1 MTTDAATSDVAA
13 GLARLL
19 DRIYIINLESRPD
32 RRREMQAELAE
43 LGLDADHPLVT
54 FFPAVKPDDPGAF
67 PSIGARGCFM
77 SHLGVLRDAQARGCG
92 RFLIL
97 EDDAALVPNVRRVLP
112 RVLEELEKMP
122 WAIAYLGHRIDP
134 GKFPG
139 PSANPDTEWRALPA
153 QVGVQ
158 TTHAMAIHVRAVP
171 ALIAYLEAM
180 LNRPAGHAEG
190 GPMHVDGA
198 YSWFRAGHPQAL
210 TLVTPAQYVVQR
222 ASQSDI
228 APPSW
233 RDKVPFVP
241 MLRRLK
247 NRLT

>member
-1 MTTDAATSDVAA
+1 MTTDAAIGDVAA
-13 GLARLL
+13 ALGKLL

-32 RRREMQAELAE
+32 RKREMQAELSE
-43 LGLDADHPLVT
+43 LGLGADHPLVT
-54 FFPAVKPDDPGAF
+54 FFPAVKPEDSGPF

-77 SHLGVLRDAQARGCG
+77 SHLGVLQDAQARGCR

-97 EDDAALVPNVRRVLP
+97 EDDAALVPNVRAVLP
-112 RVLEELEKMP
+112 GVLSELEAAS
-122 WAIAYLGHRIDP
+122 WAIAYLGYRIDA
-134 GKFPG
+134 GQFPG
-139 PSANPDTEWRALPA
+139 PSANPNTQWRALPA

-158 TTHAMAIHVRAVP
+158 TTHAMAIHSRAVP
-171 ALIAYLEAM
+171 MIIAYLETM
-180 LNRPAGHAEG
+180 LTRAAGHAEG

-198 YSWFRAGHPQAL
+198 YSWFRKQHPKAL

>member
-1 MTTDAATSDVAA
+1 MTTDGATGDVAA
-13 GLARLL
+13 ALESLL
-19 DRIYIINLESRPD
+19 DRIYVINLESRPD
-32 RRREMQAELAE
+32 RKREMQAELAQ
-43 LGLDADHPLVT
+43 LGLGVDHPLVT
-54 FFPAVKPDDPGAF
+54 FFPAVKPEDPGPF

-77 SHLGVLRDAQARGCG
+77 SHLGVLRDAQARGC
-92 RFLIL
+92 RRVLIL
-97 EDDAALVPNVRRVLP
+97 EDDAALVPNVRNVLQG
-112 RVLEELEKMP
+112 VLAELEEMP
-122 WAIAYLGHRIDP
+122 WTIAYLGHRINP
-134 GKFPG
+134 AEFPG
-139 PSANPDTEWRALPA
+139 PSSNPSTQWRALPA

-158 TTHAMAIHVRAVP
+158 TSHAMVIHERAVP
-171 ALIAYLEAM
+171 ALITYLETM
-180 LNRPAGHAEG
+180 LTRPAGHAEG

-198 YSWFRAGHPQAL
+198 YSWFRRQHPQAL

-233 RDKVPFVP
+233 RDKVPFVA